1 VRFQELRDADGT
13 VIARGLHPAIAVV
26 AAGAV
31 ARAAAISAVV
41 STQGCIILHPSDVE
55 NELKRAAIAAVE
67 QHENARDHKQAKV
80 ADAQFALQQAV
91 DAGLR
96 TSRETSTASNDLV
109 RFDELATRLGT
120 AEEDYE
126 VAVRADAEAA
136 RAVATALGEL
146 DHILGQR
153 HSASTSLDQARKAAD
168 GHGVPEAV
176 VHQAMNLQAALAAAE
191 AEKRQVVQQAD
202 EIAQV
207 TRVASRDALLA
218 REAAH
223 SALRSGM
230 SLISVGAPN
239 WGPGMPLPGLLSNY
253 RDSLANRLAAAEA
266 AEAEAKNAEQAA
278 RSFLEQEGRD
288 LDLLAANGPGEV
300 DARATIAAWVSSEH
314 FSRDDAVFADEA
326 FGRFGAEGTAALL
339 SNLAGRGCQVIYL
352 TDDPELLGWA
362 IGLPHEAG
370 GASTISTSRTRKPAL
385 VSD

>member
-41 STQGCIILHPSDVE
+41 STAGCIVLHSSDVE
-55 NELKRAAIAAVE
+55 NELKRAAVAAVE
-67 QHENARDHKQAKV
+67 QHEAARAHKE
-80 ADAQFALQQAV
+80 AQVTAAQHALQQAV
-91 DAGLR
+91 DAGLK
-96 TSRETSTASNDLV
+96 TSRETSTATNDLT
-109 RFDELATRLGT
+109 RFDELSTRLGA
-120 AEEDYE
+120 AEEGYE

-146 DHILGQR
+146 DRILGQR
-153 HSASTSLDQARKAAD
+153 HSASTSLDQARRSGD

-176 VHQAMNLQAALAAAE
+176 LHQAMNLQAALAAAE
-191 AEKRQVVQQAD
+191 AEKRDAVQQAD

-223 SALRSGM
+223 SALRLGM
-230 SLISVGAPN
+230 SLISAGTPN

-253 RDSLANRLAAAEA
+253 RDTLASVLAAAEA
-266 AEAEAKNAEQAA
+266 AEADARNVERAA
-278 RSFLEQEGRD
+278 RARLEEQGQD
-288 LDLLAANGPGEV
+288 LDLLVAAGPAQI
-300 DARATIAAWVSSEH
+300 DPRATISEWVGSDH

-326 FGRFGAEGTAALL
+326 FSRFGAEGTAALL
-339 SNLAGRGCQVIYL
+339 STLAGRGCQVIYL
-352 TDDPELLGWA
+352 TDGSELLGWA
-362 IGLPHEAG
+362 IGLPHQAG
-370 GASTISTSRTRKPAL
+370 GASTIAASRARKPAL
-385 VSD
+385 VSE